1 MEEESGKDPLVTL
14 FLAIFFGWCGLDR
27 FYRGSY
33 FTAIL
38 KAATFGG
45 LTIWWL
51 IDIVLLLAG
60 EEDIFKL

>member
-1 MEEESGKDPLVTL
+1 MEEETGKDLLITL

-27 FYRGSY
+27 FYRGAY

-45 LTIWWL
+45 FGLWWL
-51 IDIVLLLAG
+51 IDILLLMAG